1 MSVSPADAAPAAR
14 AAGGPRVVL
23 VGPMGSGKST
33 VGALLAERLGV
44 PYRDTDADIV
54 AAEGR
59 AIADLF
65 VDEGEPYFRERE
77 RAAVRDAVAAHT
89 GVLSLGGGAIL
100 DEGTRALLRGL
111 PVVYLSMDVE
121 EAVRRVGLNTARPLL
136 AVNPRKQ
143 WRELMEARRHLYE
156 EVARAVV
163 ATDDRTP
170 EEVAEAVLDALE
182 LKTATPGG
190 RPPGPRPEDAMTSK
204 VTRIHVDG
212 TAGTEPYE
220 VLVGRQLLGELGGL
234 IGGAVKRVAVIHP
247 EALAETGDALRQ
259 DLADQGYEA
268 VAVQVPNAEEAK
280 TAEVAA
286 YCWKALGQSGFTR
299 TDVIVGV
306 GGGATTDL
314 AGFVAASWL
323 RGVRWIAVPTTVLG
337 MVDAAVGGKTGIN
350 TAEGKNL
357 VGAFHPPAG
366 VLCDLAALDSL
377 PVHDYVSGLAEIIKA
392 GFIADP
398 AILDL
403 IEADPEAARTPA
415 GPHTAELIE
424 RSIRVKAEVVS
435 GDLKE
440 SGRREILNYGHTL
453 AHAIE
458 KNERYKWRH
467 GAAVAVGMHFA
478 AELGRLAGRLD
489 DATADRHRTVLESV
503 GLPLSYRYDQWPKLL
518 ETMKVDKKS
527 RGDLLRFIVLDGLAK
542 PTVLEGPDPA
552 VLLAAYGEVAD

>member
-1 MSVSPADAAPAAR
+1 MSAPQ
-14 AAGGPRVVL
+14 VVL
-23 VGPMGSGKST
+23 VGPMGVGKST
-33 VGALLAERLGV
+33 VGQLLAERLGV
-44 PYRDTDADIV
+44 GYRDTDDDIV
-54 AAEGR
+54 AEQGRSIAE
-59 AIADLF
+59 IF
-65 VDEGEPYFRERE
+65 VDEGEPAFRALEKQAVH
-77 RAAVRDAVAAHT
+77 RALTEHD
-89 GVLSLGGGAIL
+89 GVLALGGGAIL
-100 DEGTRALLRGL
+100 DADTRAVLAGQR
-111 PVVYLSMDVE
+111 VVYLSMDVE
-121 EAVRRVGLNTARPLL
+121 EAVKRTGLNAARPLL

-156 EVARAVV
+156 EVATAVV
-163 ATDDRTP
+163 ATDGRTP
-170 EEVAEAVLDALE
+170 EEVTQAALDALE
-182 LKTATPGG
+182 LTAFSGG
-190 RPPGPRPEDAMTSK
+190 QPPDPRPEDMMASQ
-204 VTRIHVDG
+204 VTRIQVGG
-212 TAGTEPYE
+212 TAGSEPYE

-234 IGGAVKRVAVIHP
+234 VGDKAKRVAVIHP
-247 EALAETGDALRQ
+247 EALAETGEALRA
-259 DLADQGYEA
+259 DLAEQGYEA
-268 VAVQVPNAEEAK
+268 VAIQVPNAEEAK

-299 TDVIVGV
+299 TDVVVGV

-314 AGFVAASWL
+314 AGFVAATWL
-323 RGVRWIAVPTTVLG
+323 RGVRWIAIPTTVLA

-357 VGAFHPPAG
+357 VGAFHPPVG

-377 PVHDYVSGLAEIIKA
+377 PVNDYVSGLAEIIKA

-398 AILDL
+398 TILEL
-403 IEADPEAARTPA
+403 IEADPQAARTPA

-435 GDLKE
+435 SDLKE
-440 SGRREILNYGHTL
+440 SGLREILNYGHTL
-453 AHAIE
+453 GHAIE

-489 DATADRHRTVLESV
+489 DATADRHRTILESV
-503 GLPLSYRYDQWPKLL
+503 GLPLHYRYDQWPKLL
-518 ETMKVDKKS
+518 QNMKVDKKS

-552 VLLAAYGEVAD
+552 VLLAAYGEVGQ

>member
-1 MSVSPADAAPAAR
+1 MSE
-14 AAGGPRVVL
+14 
-23 VGPMGSGKST
+23 T
-33 VGALLAERLGV
+33 
-44 PYRDTDADIV
+44 
-54 AAEGR
+54 
-59 AIADLF
+59 
-65 VDEGEPYFRERE
+65 
-77 RAAVRDAVAAHT
+77 
-89 GVLSLGGGAIL
+89 
-100 DEGTRALLRGL
+100 
-111 PVVYLSMDVE
+111 
-121 EAVRRVGLNTARPLL
+121 
-136 AVNPRKQ
+136 
-143 WRELMEARRHLYE
+143 
-156 EVARAVV
+156 
-163 ATDDRTP
+163 
-170 EEVAEAVLDALE
+170 
-182 LKTATPGG
+182 
-190 RPPGPRPEDAMTSK
+190 
-204 VTRIHVDG
+204 VTRIQVGG

-234 IGGAVKRVAVIHP
+234 IGNRAKRVAVIHP
-247 EALAETGDALRQ
+247 EALEGTGEALRA
-259 DLADQGYEA
+259 DLAEQGFEA
-268 VAVQVPNAEEAK
+268 VAIQVPNAEEAK

-314 AGFVAASWL
+314 AGFVAATWL
-323 RGVRWIAVPTTVLG
+323 RGVRWIAIPTTVLA

-357 VGAFHPPAG
+357 VGSFHPPAG

-377 PVHDYVSGLAEIIKA
+377 PVNDYVSGLAEIIKA

-398 AILDL
+398 VILDL
-403 IEADPEAARTPA
+403 IESDPQAARTPA
-415 GPHTAELIE
+415 GPHTSELIE

-458 KNERYKWRH
+458 KNERYQWRH
-467 GAAVAVGMHFA
+467 GAAVSVGMHFA

-489 DATADRHRTVLESV
+489 DATADRHRTVLEAV
-503 GLPLSYRYDQWPKLL
+503 GLPLHYRYDQWPRLL

-552 VLLAAYGEVAD
+552 ILLAAYGEVGQ

>member
-1 MSVSPADAAPAAR
+1 MTQDAPIR
-14 AAGGPRVVL
+14 IQVGG
-23 VGPMGSGKST
+23 
-33 VGALLAERLGV
+33 
-44 PYRDTDADIV
+44 TDGHD
-54 AAEGR
+54 
-59 AIADLF
+59 
-65 VDEGEPYFRERE
+65 
-77 RAAVRDAVAAHT
+77 
-89 GVLSLGGGAIL
+89 
-100 DEGTRALLRGL
+100 
-111 PVVYLSMDVE
+111 
-121 EAVRRVGLNTARPLL
+121 
-136 AVNPRKQ
+136 
-143 WRELMEARRHLYE
+143 
-156 EVARAVV
+156 
-163 ATDDRTP
+163 
-170 EEVAEAVLDALE
+170 
-182 LKTATPGG
+182 
-190 RPPGPRPEDAMTSK
+190 
-204 VTRIHVDG
+204 
-212 TAGTEPYE
+212 PYE
-220 VLVGRQLLGELGGL
+220 VLVGRQLLGELPTL
-234 IGGAVKRVAVIHP
+234 IGEQTRRVAVLHP
-247 EALAETGDALRQ
+247 EALAETGEAVRQ

-268 VAVQVPNAEEAK
+268 IAVQLPNAEEAK

-286 YCWKALGQSGFTR
+286 YCWKALGQTGFTR
-299 TDVIVGV
+299 TDVIIGV

-314 AGFVAASWL
+314 AGFVAATWL

-377 PVHDYVSGLAEIIKA
+377 PVNDYVSGMAEIIKA

-403 IEADPEAARTPA
+403 VESDPEGARTPA

-435 GDLKE
+435 NDLKE
-440 SGRREILNYGHTL
+440 SGLREILNYGHTL

-467 GAAVAVGMHFA
+467 GAAVSVGMVFA

-489 DATADRHRTVLESV
+489 DATADRHSAVLASV
-503 GLPLSYRYDQWPKLL
+503 GLPLTYRGDQWPKLL

-527 RGDLLRFIVLDGLAK
+527 RGNVLRFIVLDGLAK

-552 VLLAAYGEVAD
+552 VLLAAFGEVSA